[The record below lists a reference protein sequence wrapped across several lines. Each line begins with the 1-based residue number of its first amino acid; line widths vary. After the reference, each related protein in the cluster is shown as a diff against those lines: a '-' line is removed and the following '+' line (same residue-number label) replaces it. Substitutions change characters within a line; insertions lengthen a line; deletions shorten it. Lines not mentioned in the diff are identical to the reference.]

1 MVSNLAEEA
10 SARMNEER
18 VKDLQLCKLKSK
30 CSVFKMVILLFANRN
45 PAVERT
51 LYL

>member
-10 SARMNEER
+10 SAKMNEER

-30 CSVFKMVILLFANRN
+30 CSVFILLFANRN
-45 PAVERT
+45 HAVERT
-51 LYL
+51 